1 MLGMFEPKRHI
12 IGDLAITALGPY
24 SGYKR
29 HLKQGGT
36 WDNFPPLSQRTL
48 NLKNRRLPALNGFHE
63 YLNAK
68 LPADRWDVI
77 AVVPSSDPEKKE
89 SGIRDLALR
98 LAASRGY
105 GDATGCL
112 VRHTK
117 IPPLHDGGSRAAG
130 VHVDSMAVADAD
142 LIQGQRVLLI
152 DDVMTSG
159 NSLIVGRDKLL
170 AAGAAAVDMLAL
182 AKTTY

>member
-1 MLGMFEPKRHI
+1 MFEPKRHI

-24 SGYKR
+24 HGWKR
-29 HLKQGGT
+29 HQDHGGT
-36 WDNFPPLSQRTL
+36 WDDYPPHSQRTL
-48 NLKNRRLPALNGFHE
+48 RLKMQKAPAINRFHTFLSE
-63 YLNAK
+63 K
-68 LPADRWDVI
+68 LPVDRWEVI
-77 AVVPSSDPEKKE
+77 AIVPSSNPAKTQ

-98 LAASRGY
+98 LAASRGL

-117 IPPLHDGGSRAAG
+117 VPALHDGGSRAAII
-130 VHVDSMAVADAD
+130 HVNSMAVANAH

-170 AAGAAAVDMLAL
+170 AAGAASVDMLAL